1 MSNAR
6 KLFRILKSLMEYQKL
21 MVVLGKADKMALHKL
36 ILAIIPRVAYFLY
49 WIIDT
54 LVVLTKIKFT
64 SRWDIKDLMY
74 KWATLWTIANV
85 FTIIGAIV
93 ELVELGK
100 EEAKMIAS
108 RKYSK
113 TSDDAKDNSNGQ
125 VDQFKQKKFAQKL
138 IVIKCSGDLIT
149 STQNMGLPKDYL
161 GWEFHDG
168 MIGCGGFTSAAISCY
183 NQYKLVNK

>member
-1 MSNAR
+1 
-6 KLFRILKSLMEYQKL
+6 

-36 ILAIIPRVAYFLY
+36 ILAIIPRIAYFLY
-49 WIIDT
+49 WVFDT

-74 KWATLWTIANV
+74 KWATLWTIANL

-113 TSDDAKDNSNGQ
+113 TSDDAKD
-125 VDQFKQKKFAQKL
+125 
-138 IVIKCSGDLIT
+138 
-149 STQNMGLPKDYL
+149 
-161 GWEFHDG
+161 
-168 MIGCGGFTSAAISCY
+168 
-183 NQYKLVNK
+183 

>member
-21 MVVLGKADKMALHKL
+21 SVLLGKADKMALHKL
-36 ILAIIPRVAYFLY
+36 ILAIIPRLAYLFF
-49 WIIDT
+49 WVFDT

-64 SRWDIKDLMY
+64 NRWDIKSLMY

-85 FTIIGAIV
+85 FSIIGAIV

-113 TSDDAKDNSNGQ
+113 TSDDSKDGYSSAQLDQ
-125 VDQFKQKKFAQKL
+125 VKQKKFAQKL

-149 STQNMGLPKDYL
+149 ST
-161 GWEFHDG
+161 
-168 MIGCGGFTSAAISCY
+168 
-183 NQYKLVNK
+183 

>member
-21 MVVLGKADKMALHKL
+21 CVLLGKADKMALHKL
-36 ILAIIPRVAYFLY
+36 ILAIIPRLAYLFF
-49 WIIDT
+49 WVFDT

-64 SRWDIKDLMY
+64 NRWEMKSLMY

-85 FTIIGAIV
+85 FSIIGAIV

-113 TSDDAKDNSNGQ
+113 TSDDSKDGYSSAQLDQ
-125 VDQFKQKKFAQKL
+125 VKQKKFAQKL

-149 STQNMGLPKDYL
+149 ST
-161 GWEFHDG
+161 
-168 MIGCGGFTSAAISCY
+168 
-183 NQYKLVNK
+183 

>member
-21 MVVLGKADKMALHKL
+21 MVLLGKADKMALHKL

-49 WIIDT
+49 WIVDT

-64 SRWDIKDLMY
+64 SRWDIKDLIY
-74 KWATLWTIANV
+74 KWATLWTIANA
-85 FTIIGAIV
+85 FSIIGAIV

-113 TSDDAKDNSNGQ
+113 TSDDTKDGYSSSQLDQ
-125 VDQFKQKKFAQKL
+125 VKTKKFAQKL

-149 STQNMGLPKDYL
+149 ST
-161 GWEFHDG
+161 
-168 MIGCGGFTSAAISCY
+168 
-183 NQYKLVNK
+183 